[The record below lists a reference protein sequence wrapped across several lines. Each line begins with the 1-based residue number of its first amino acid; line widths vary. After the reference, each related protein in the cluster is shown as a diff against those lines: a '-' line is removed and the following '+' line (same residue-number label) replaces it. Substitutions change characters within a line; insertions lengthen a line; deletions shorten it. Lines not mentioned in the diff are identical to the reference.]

1 MKTSPQDLIWQTLQR
16 AIRCLLPLHQNLAYP
31 PSNPILLE
39 SGHLLCIIWLLP
51 TPLKFTKLWTIH
63 EACIGFH
70 LIFKRCTWECRKN
83 MDGKLELVYACFCGD
98 FSAFCFG
105 SFLPLV
111 DDLFLLSS
119 DPTLAVHQPT
129 DTYLTSKLTSAN
141 LAAPLCP
148 SSDHRLPFCQ
158 SDTTAVLTLFEL
170 LTASLSQHELQY
182 AYHPRNHLYQVK

>member
-1 MKTSPQDLIWQTLQR
+1 MEAPDIAITNPWRYGGNYDCEQACAMKTSPQDLIWQTLQR

-51 TPLKFTKLWTIH
+51 MPLKFTKLWTIH

-98 FSAFCFG
+98 FSAFCFRFIPT
-105 SFLPLV
+105 SRRRS
-111 DDLFLLSS
+111 LSS
-119 DPTLAVHQPT
+119 FFRSN
-129 DTYLTSKLTSAN
+129 TSCSSAN
-141 LAAPLCP
+141 
-148 SSDHRLPFCQ
+148 
-158 SDTTAVLTLFEL
+158 
-170 LTASLSQHELQY
+170 
-182 AYHPRNHLYQVK
+182 